1 VDVVFSELPST
12 HPKQVAPW
20 RLLLWRKNTDGD
32 MQRIDPA
39 DPALTVQPAVAAS
52 AAGWEAPTELQGH
65 DTAPNI
71 DGYLAVI
78 VDPLGV
84 MTSTKSVAFA

>member
-1 VDVVFSELPST
+1 
-12 HPKQVAPW
+12 
-20 RLLLWRKNTDGD
+20 
-32 MQRIDPA
+32 MQRFDPA

-52 AAGWEAPTELQGH
+52 AAGWEAPTELQVH

-78 VDPLGV
+78 VDPSARGG
-84 MTSTKSVAFA
+84 FAILCHFA